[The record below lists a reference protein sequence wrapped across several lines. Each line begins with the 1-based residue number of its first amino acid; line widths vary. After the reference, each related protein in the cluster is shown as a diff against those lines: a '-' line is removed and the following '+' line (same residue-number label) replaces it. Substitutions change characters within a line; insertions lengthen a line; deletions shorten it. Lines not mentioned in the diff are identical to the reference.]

1 MYFEANVTRCTAR
14 KLFFFCSRTQDNTLP
29 FVSKRVFRF
38 GHKITSNFRKCQ
50 TIPRGEGFALTISEL
65 HNQAPFISLPGSVVS
80 ASAVASAG
88 GDQSSERQEN
98 ASRPGSRAT
107 HPVPCLSEC
116 EQSRSAA
123 DSTLKLSAT
132 SQRLASLE
140 GPRRGGGNLSC
151 SQCNRQ
157 LPRILIG
164 IMYHWLSE
172 TISGPHKSQLIRT
185 GQT

>member
-1 MYFEANVTRCTAR
+1 MYRSLA
-14 KLFFFCSRTQDNTLP
+14 FFFLCSRTQDDTLP

-50 TIPRGEGFALTISEL
+50 TIPRGEGFALTISEP
-65 HNQAPFISLPGSVVS
+65 HNQVPFIFFCLAASFLPPQWRALAATRALNVKKKTRLSP
-80 ASAVASAG
+80 
-88 GDQSSERQEN
+88 R
-98 ASRPGSRAT
+98 SRAT
-107 HPVPCLSEC
+107 HPVPCLSGC

-172 TISGPHKSQLIRT
+172 TISGPHKSQLIHT